1 MASGFGVKGTRGRC
15 HAFWMDFS
23 ACMSDAAQPA
33 ACAALREDYMECL
46 HHRKE
51 ARATWQPVR
60 RLRERERMRRLCGSS
75 GAASAGNPRARRGA
89 ARALLRR
96 ARAHALTR
104 APRAQFNR
112 INEVVRE
119 RKVAL
124 EATKSAVKAQF
135 EHKWFNTPLP
145 EGAHGH

>member
-51 ARATWQPVR
+51 ARATRVPCGACACAWL
-60 RLRERERMRRLCGSS
+60 LRGSS
-75 GAASAGNPRARRGA
+75 GAARGANPRARRGA

-124 EATKSAVKAQF
+124 EATKSAAKAQF